1 MQQNEKINL
10 SVGLEGRSYPIL
22 IGSNLVHDIEKCLNE
37 VTQSGNKAIL
47 VFDEGFHNVINQ
59 FGWEF
64 VNNFP
69 SLVLPSGETTKSV
82 EYLSKL
88 WSFFSEQCVD
98 RTSTVFAIGGGVIG
112 DLCGFASAS
121 FLRGINFYQIPT
133 TLLAMVDSSVGGKTG
148 INLKAGKNLVGAFH
162 QPKGVFVDLSLLK
175 TLPKREFSAGMA
187 EVIKYGLLGNKGL
200 FKILSD
206 FPTPICSKSSE
217 LSEIIKICCS
227 DKAKIVEEDETES
240 ISSSGGRALLNLGHT
255 FAHAIEAVA
264 GYGEYLHGEAV
275 SIGLVSA
282 FRLSKLCGFCLE
294 NDEGKLVK
302 ILNSYNLPVRLINPL
317 DTNLLINAMQADK
330 KVSSGI
336 LRFVLLREIGEAFV
350 TNEVGIEI
358 VSKVWRSVGAT

>member
-1 MQQNEKINL
+1 M
-10 SVGLEGRSYPIL
+10 
-22 IGSNLVHDIEKCLNE
+22 NE

-59 FGWEF
+59 LGWEF
-64 VNNFP
+64 VNNF
-69 SLVLPSGETTKSV
+69 LLWFTKWRNTKSV

-88 WSFFSEQCVD
+88 WSFFSEQCVLIE
-98 RTSTVFAIGGGVIG
+98 RVVFAIGGGVIET
-112 DLCGFASAS
+112 FAVCIGI
-121 FLRGINFYQIPT
+121 FLRGINSYQIPT

-200 FKILSD
+200 FKILSI

-264 GYGEYLHGEAV
+264 GSGEYLHGEAV
-275 SIGLVSA
+275 SIGLVCA

-294 NDEGKLVK
+294 NDEGKL
-302 ILNSYNLPVRLINPL
+302 IEMLNSYNLPVRLTNPL
-317 DTNLLINAMQADK
+317 DTNLLTNAMQADK

-350 TNEVGIEI
+350 TDEVGIEA
-358 VSKVWRSVGAT
+358 VSKIWKSVGAT